1 MAIRE
6 TKRGQQRNGMLAKR
20 AEKTLD
26 ADDEGLPLV
35 TGGPPITSMA
45 DERFGSRTMGTIA
58 RRRKRQVRKLA
69 LIMLDIQAKI
79 CDNDHTGDRAYGY
92 VLVEGDASSRPI
104 SFLG

>member
-1 MAIRE
+1 MA
-6 TKRGQQRNGMLAKR
+6 KC

-26 ADDEGLPLV
+26 ADDERLSLV

-45 DERFGSRTMGTIA
+45 YERFRGCTMGTIA
-58 RRRKRQVRKLA
+58 RRRKREVRKLA
-69 LIMLDIQAKI
+69 LIMLDIRAKI

-92 VLVEGDASSRPI
+92 MLVEGDASSRPI